1 MATPNGRIFKD
12 RTNAFAVF
20 DLVDSLDDVIERGR
34 RVSSRKT
41 GNEAVRIIEHILA
54 DIVPTAFSRVREM
67 RVQTIWT
74 LYWHVQN
81 NPGVER
87 ISFFEL
93 LAELDKNPH
102 FDTSFL

>member
-34 RVSSRKT
+34 RISSE
-41 GNEAVRIIEHILA
+41 NEAVRIIEHILA
-54 DIVPTAFSRVREM
+54 DIVPTSFSRVREM
-67 RVQTIWT
+67 RVRTIST
-74 LYWHVQN
+74 LYWHVRSA
-81 NPGVER
+81 PGAVR

-93 LAELDKNPH
+93 LVELDKNPH
-102 FDTSFL
+102 FDISFL